1 MSMLGPVCSK
11 ESAEAVHRFVVVV
24 QPIIEDSAAPKT
36 GTVGLH
42 LVCKPLPHRNPQ
54 QSSTSE
60 SSQYIAELVG
70 SLAVEAVIG
79 EPVSVSHFPVVREN
93 TGKFGARGWLWR
105 SCPRISEQIQIVPSG
120 FPNIRN
126 REFR

>member
-1 MSMLGPVCSK
+1 V
-11 ESAEAVHRFVVVV
+11 
-24 QPIIEDSAAPKT
+24 DSAAPKT

-42 LVCKPLPHRNPQ
+42 LVCKPLPHRSPQ

-79 EPVSVSHFPVVREN
+79 ELVSVSHFPDPGEN
-93 TGKFGARGWLWR
+93 TGYLPSSGRLNDNNPTPSQWEYNDLAAEFPMQQNREDVR
-105 SCPRISEQIQIVPSG
+105 RNSEQKAA
-120 FPNIRN
+120 
-126 REFR
+126 